1 VPIAIDVPDWFDA
14 DMDIHVQLTITGAG
28 QVFVAAPV
36 VDPQVSWSLLSNL
49 LSFGCTDGISSGMT
63 QISKIFLQHIVDV
76 EVRPF
81 VTQLLVGIMNSVI
94 STLEQSDP
102 QHRTYVMT
110 SLLFS
115 AARGLTITACP
126 VTPLQ

>member
-1 VPIAIDVPDWFDA
+1 MPIAIDVPDWFDA

-28 QVFVAAPV
+28 GQIFVAAPV

-49 LSFGCTDGISSGMT
+49 LSFGCTEGISSGMT
-63 QISKIFLQHIVDV
+63 QVSKLFLEHIVDK
-76 EVRPF
+76 EVRPL
-81 VTQLLVGIMNSVI
+81 VTQMLVDIVNSVI
-94 STLEQSDP
+94 STLEQNDP
-102 QHRTYVMT
+102 QHRTYVMA

-126 VTPLQ
+126 KS